1 MAVTPFQRALCRLL
15 ATDRRAR
22 GDSYVAG
29 GVALGLALEA
39 QRLSRDL
46 DLFHDTTLAVAATWD
61 ADRKTMEANGY
72 AVQPVRERPGFV
84 QATVSL
90 RDETLLVEWVHD
102 SAYRFFP
109 LVEHDDLGLTLHPF
123 DLATNKVL
131 ALIGRVEVRDW
142 VDVLSCDQ
150 RLQPFGYLAWAAC
163 GKDPGFSPLSLLD
176 HARRTARYS
185 AAEVAT
191 LAFEG
196 DAPDAAQLSRQWRE
210 ALSTSAEIVRAL
222 PAGHI
227 GSAVLTDRGDLAR
240 IPASGIEDAL
250 TRGAVQ
256 FHPGR
261 IGGAWPT
268 IGPAASV
275 G

>member
-1 MAVTPFQRALCRLL
+1 MAVTPFQRTLCRLL
-15 ATDRRAR
+15 AADRRAR

-29 GVALGLALEA
+29 GVALSVALHA
-39 QRLSRDL
+39 QRVSRDL
-46 DLFHDTTLAVAATWD
+46 DLFHDTTEAVAATWD
-61 ADRKTMEANGY
+61 ADRKTMESNGY
-72 AVQPVRERPGFV
+72 TVAPVRERPGFV

-90 RDETLLVEWVHD
+90 HGDALLVEWVHD

-109 LVEHDDLGLTLHPF
+109 LVEDHDLGLTLHPF

-142 VDVLSCDQ
+142 VDVLTCDQ
-150 RLQPFGYLAWAAC
+150 RLQPFGYLAWSAC
-163 GKDPGFSPLSLLD
+163 GKDPGFSPASLVE

-196 DAPDAAQLSRQWRE
+196 HAPDAVTLARQWQE
-210 ALSTSAEIVRAL
+210 ALFTATEIARAL
-222 PAGHI
+222 PVEHI
-227 GSAVLTDRGDLAR
+227 GSAVLTDKGELAR
-240 IPASGIEDAL
+240 LPSSELLDAIAH
-250 TRGAVQ
+250 GALQ

-261 IGGAWPT
+261 IGGAWP
-268 IGPAASV
+268 AMRR
-275 G
+275 